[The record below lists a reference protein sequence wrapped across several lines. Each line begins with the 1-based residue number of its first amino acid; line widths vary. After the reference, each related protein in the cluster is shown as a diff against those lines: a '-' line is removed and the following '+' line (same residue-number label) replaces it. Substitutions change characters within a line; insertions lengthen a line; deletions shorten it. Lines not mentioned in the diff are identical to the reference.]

1 MGVCIKLATRSLR
14 KNKGRTLIT
23 LMGIV
28 LSVLMVCT
36 IFTLLNSMLDSA
48 IDSIIEKD
56 GNWHIAV
63 YNTTAEQIA
72 DLEAAEGV
80 LSTQMISIDEND
92 VFRITLKNP
101 DEVYEFASRYLSE
114 TTEYSYH
121 TELLSYLGISQSE
134 SIKSLIMGIAAALLL
149 IIAVGAIS
157 LIYNAF
163 AISVSERTKELG
175 LLSSIG
181 ATQKDIR
188 TIVYSEAL
196 LLGTV
201 AIPIGIVLGLL
212 TSWALNMEIKNIRL
226 NIVDNDHS
234 AVSQRLVNKIAAS
247 TYFHLTEVPASYEE
261 GLRNIELGTADI
273 VMEIPRHLERDW
285 MNGRDAHIL
294 VAANSVNGTK
304 GGLGSS
310 YLTAIINGY
319 ASELRSERPEAVSVS
334 GIIPSIRIDTQ
345 GLFNPNLNYK
355 LYMIPALM
363 AMLLTLIC
371 GFLPALNVVS
381 EKEVGTIEQINVTP
395 VPKFTFILAKLLP
408 YWIVGFI
415 VLTLCFVLAWL
426 LYGIVP
432 VGHFSM
438 IYLLVIFF
446 VLVMSGFG
454 LVISN
459 YSATMQQSMFVMFF
473 FMLILMLMSGLF
485 TPVSS
490 MPEWTQAITVFNPLK
505 YFIEAMRM
513 VYLKGSGLVD
523 LLPEIGIL
531 SLFAVF
537 FNSWAVI
544 SYRKSR

>member
-1 MGVCIKLATRSLR
+1 
-14 KNKGRTLIT
+14 
-23 LMGIV
+23 
-28 LSVLMVCT
+28 
-36 IFTLLNSMLDSA
+36 
-48 IDSIIEKD
+48 
-56 GNWHIAV
+56 
-63 YNTTAEQIA
+63 
-72 DLEAAEGV
+72 
-80 LSTQMISIDEND
+80 
-92 VFRITLKNP
+92 
-101 DEVYEFASRYLSE
+101 
-114 TTEYSYH
+114 
-121 TELLSYLGISQSE
+121 
-134 SIKSLIMGIAAALLL
+134 
-149 IIAVGAIS
+149 
-157 LIYNAF
+157 
-163 AISVSERTKELG
+163 
-175 LLSSIG
+175 
-181 ATQKDIR
+181 
-188 TIVYSEAL
+188 
-196 LLGTV
+196 
-201 AIPIGIVLGLL
+201 
-212 TSWALNMEIKNIRL
+212 MEIKNIRL

-446 VLVMSGFG
+446 CIGDVRFWVGYIQLFSDDAAIYVCDVLFHVDSD
-454 LVISN
+454 VD
-459 YSATMQQSMFVMFF
+459 
-473 FMLILMLMSGLF
+473 
-485 TPVSS
+485 
-490 MPEWTQAITVFNPLK
+490 ERTV
-505 YFIEAMRM
+505 YT
-513 VYLKGSGLVD
+513 D
-523 LLPEIGIL
+523 
-531 SLFAVF
+531 
-537 FNSWAVI
+537 
-544 SYRKSR
+544 